1 MLILLAESMEVF
13 LYVKVSGPTYVH
25 AYCVQRGTLMSN
37 YPYIGHKKIRENI
50 YVPTE
55 TDYNTCLH
63 YMLVCNLR
71 KVKVIVKLQW
81 FFFLFFW
88 VGIVSSV
95 SIVSDTLECRL
106 VFSFGHISIF

>member
-71 KVKVIVKLQW
+71 NVKVIVKLQW
-81 FFFLFFW
+81 FFFCFFGLGLCP
-88 VGIVSSV
+88 VYQLYRI
-95 SIVSDTLECRL
+95 R
-106 VFSFGHISIF
+106 